1 MNDFDVNTRMVLSS
15 SLSGCNIC
23 AIMDNIRKGL
33 LMVFLCQAIFLLLSR
48 LHWTSD
54 FLMFVPTWSTSWI

>member
-1 MNDFDVNTRMVLSS
+1 MNDFDVNMRMVPS

-33 LMVFLCQAIFLLLSR
+33 LMVLLCPAMFLLLSR

-54 FLMFVPTWSTSWI
+54 FLMSAPTWSTLWI